1 MVKKS
6 VSLILAVCS
15 LCCLLLPAA
24 ADNTGVISVK
34 ISSDIAGLTADD
46 TEKLIE
52 IKSPDVVYSEWGDGP
67 VSFSDYAGTHYDG
80 AAVAGRTYYID
91 YMLTAAEG
99 FTLPDAFGEGD
110 VEIECGKG
118 VRIISSQIVTAKIRI
133 EDSDDFTVFRGLKI
147 YAAVTVDG
155 NVFQRIIGY
164 IYDTILKIRAWSL
177 Y

>member
-34 ISSDIAGLTADD
+34 ISSDIAGLTENDA
-46 TEKLIE
+46 EKLIE
-52 IKSPDVVYSEWGDGP
+52 IKSPGIIYSARGDGP
-67 VSFSDYAGTHYDG
+67 VSFSDYAGTSFDG
-80 AAVAGRTYYID
+80 ELTAGRVYYID

-99 FTLPDAFGEGD
+99 YTLPDKIEEGD
-110 VEIECGKG
+110 IDIECGRG
-118 VRIISSQIVTAKIRI
+118 VKVISAQIVTAKIR
-133 EDSDDFTVFRGLKI
+133 EGDTAEFTEFRGLKI
-147 YAAVTVDG
+147 FAEVTVDS
-155 NVFQRIIGY
+155 NIFQRIAGF
-164 IYDTILKIRAWSL
+164 IYDMILKIRAWSL